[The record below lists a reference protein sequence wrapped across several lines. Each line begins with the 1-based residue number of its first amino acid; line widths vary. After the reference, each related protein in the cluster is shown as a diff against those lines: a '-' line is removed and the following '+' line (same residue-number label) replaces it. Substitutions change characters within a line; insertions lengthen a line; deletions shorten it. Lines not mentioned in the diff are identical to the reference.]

1 MQCLFHLTWLLCMDT
16 AQASL
21 SGSCRLVT
29 VPPPAVFTT
38 HFSGPM
44 TCSEPDMN
52 FTTGY
57 PKMTYNTTSI
67 TDKCIIEQTE
77 KYHHEEVFLFFIHHI
92 SHFCPPWQIV
102 LFTLLK
108 IENPLTTVISLL
120 FWRWHRRLWRRF
132 YYCSFLSSTFNS
144 DQRKN
149 LPKNS
154 NFFFLKTVKIN
165 SSTVNSL

>member
-1 MQCLFHLTWLLCMDT
+1 MDT

-77 KYHHEEVFLFFIHHI
+77 KYHHEEVFYFSYTTSVTF
-92 SHFCPPWQIV
+92 V
-102 LFTLLK
+102 L
-108 IENPLTTVISLL
+108 PG
-120 FWRWHRRLWRRF
+120 R
-132 YYCSFLSSTFNS
+132 
-144 DQRKN
+144 
-149 LPKNS
+149 
-154 NFFFLKTVKIN
+154 
-165 SSTVNSL
+165 